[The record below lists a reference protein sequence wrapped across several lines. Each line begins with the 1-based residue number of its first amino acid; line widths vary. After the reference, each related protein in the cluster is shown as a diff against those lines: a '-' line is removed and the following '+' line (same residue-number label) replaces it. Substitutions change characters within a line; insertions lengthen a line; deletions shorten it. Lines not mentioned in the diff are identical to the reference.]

1 MKNTVNLEDLKT
13 AFVLKNN
20 SELQSTYHIFR
31 ILQYPRLLKFLTSC
45 ANGIVKYNLPVKVF
59 IKKTIFKLF
68 CAGETLND
76 AFTVIKKL
84 DIYHVKAV
92 LDYVSEGEKSQIA
105 YTKNT
110 DIIMNN
116 IKKLGQENPGNSVS
130 VKLSG
135 LEDPLFFTKINCKYL
150 PTELNDGMRFDKLLK
165 RVDQICST
173 AAKSKVILYI
183 DAEDYCM
190 QAIFDKITELMMEK
204 YNKEYAV
211 VFNTLQMYLTDRL
224 EYLNFLI
231 KEGEQK
237 KYIPGIKLVRGAYV
251 EKEREAA
258 RLENR
263 KSPVYDTKEQTDT
276 AFNQAVEICLREHKK
291 LDCCVASHNAASTLF
306 AIECIEKYG
315 IKDHYHK
322 VRFSQLYG
330 MSDHITFNLAAEGY
344 NSSKYLPYG
353 ELKKAIPYLI
363 RRAEENSSIN
373 GQITGELLHLKNE
386 IARRKKMNKGLSA
399 HLN

>member
-1 MKNTVNLEDLKT
+1 MKKTVNLEDLKT
-13 AFVLKNN
+13 AFALKNN
-20 SELQSTYHIFR
+20 TELKFTYHIFK
-31 ILQYPRLLKFLTSC
+31 ILQHPRLLKLLTSC

-76 AFTVIKKL
+76 AFSVIKKL
-84 DIYHVKAV
+84 DTYHVKAV

-105 YTKNT
+105 YTRNT
-110 DIIMNN
+110 DIIISN
-116 IKKLGQENPGNSVS
+116 IKRLGKENPGNYIS

-135 LEDPLFFTKINCKYL
+135 LEDPLFFKKINNKHR
-150 PTELNDGMRFDKLLK
+150 PTELNDGMRFDKLLA
-165 RVDQICST
+165 RVDLICST
-173 AAKSKVILYI
+173 AAKNKIILYI

-204 YNKEYAV
+204 YNKEYAI

-231 KEGEQK
+231 NEAEQK
-237 KYIPGIKLVRGAYV
+237 KYTPGIKLVRGAYV

-258 RLENR
+258 RLENK
-263 KSPVYDTKEQTDT
+263 KSPVYDTKEQTDK
-276 AFNQAVEICLREHKK
+276 AFNQAVETCLKAYKK
-291 LDCCVASHNAASTLF
+291 VDCCVASHNAASTLF

-330 MSDHITFNLAAEGY
+330 MSDHLTFNLAAEGY

-373 GQITGELLHLKNE
+373 GQITGELIHLKNE
-386 IARRKKMNKGLSA
+386 IIRRKKLTGNLV
-399 HLN
+399 HI

>member
-1 MKNTVNLEDLKT
+1 MKTTVNIEDLKT
-13 AFVLKNN
+13 AFVSKNN
-20 SELQSTYHIFR
+20 SELKFTYYIFKT
-31 ILQYPRLLKFLTSC
+31 LQYPRLLKLLTSC

-76 AFTVIKKL
+76 ALNVIKKL
-84 DIYHVKAV
+84 DTYHVKAV

-105 YTKNT
+105 YAKNT
-110 DIIMNN
+110 EIIINN
-116 IKKLGQENPGNSVS
+116 IIKLGQENPGNYVS

-135 LEDPLFFTKINCKYL
+135 LEDSEYFRKINGKSA
-150 PTELNDGMRFDKLLK
+150 PTELNDGMRFATLLE
-165 RVDQICST
+165 RIDMICGT
-173 AAKSKVILYI
+173 AAQHKVILYI
-183 DAEDYCM
+183 DAEDYYM
-190 QAIFDKITELMMEK
+190 QAIFDRITERMMEK

-224 EYLNFLI
+224 EYLDFLI

-258 RLENR
+258 RLANK
-263 KSPVYDTKEQTDT
+263 KSPVYETKEQTDK
-276 AFNQAVEICLREHKK
+276 AFNQAVDICLREYKK
-291 LDCCVASHNAASTLF
+291 VDCCVASHNAASTLF
-306 AIECIEKYG
+306 ATECIEKYG
-315 IKDHYHK
+315 IRDHYQK

-330 MSDHITFNLAAEGY
+330 MSDNLTFNLAAQGY

-363 RRAEENSSIN
+363 RRAEENSSIS
-373 GQITGELLHLKNE
+373 GQITGELMRLKNE
-386 IARRKKMNKGLSA
+386 IWRRKTNDRGLVA